1 MVQNR
6 CGPYNRLRDEMK
18 TVIIIPLLGFW
29 VLWALPALGAEGI
42 EVVADPT
49 GKAVQAAIDACA
61 ARGGGVAYLPPGR
74 YITGPLWLKDNVELR
89 LEAGATV
96 VFSTDKKDWSAGVRA
111 LINAKGAKHIAVT
124 GRGAFDGNA
133 QWEYAPVRG
142 QDPEISEEQE
152 IARRAG
158 VEMKRYYR
166 TGAVQKYLFVLQDS
180 EDVRLE
186 GVTIQ
191 NAPLWNVRLQDCSR
205 VWIRDIHLYS
215 DLEKGVNSDGIDI
228 VSSSDVLI
236 ADSIISTADDAIC
249 LKTVDLGERGRGT
262 IRPTENIVVNN
273 CILTSSSTA
282 MMIGTETHADIRHVL
297 FSNIIVRN
305 SNKVFGINV
314 QDGVTVSDVRFANI
328 TFETNRRH
336 WNWWGSAEV
345 MKFVLKKRTPESRL
359 GCIRD
364 ITIDGAQGTARG
376 SSLVAGHAE
385 RRLQNIAAVNLRVKM
400 LAENKPD
407 KRATHALVFQGIDG
421 LTLRGVEVD
430 WDRETPE
437 PKWGSALV
445 LRDISNL
452 VLEDF
457 HGVAAR
463 QEGQLPAILKENVTD
478 RHGP

>member
-1 MVQNR
+1 
-6 CGPYNRLRDEMK
+6 MK
-18 TVIIIPLLGFW
+18 TIFIPPLLGACAFLARLA
-29 VLWALPALGAEGI
+29 VGTEAV
-42 EVVADPT
+42 EVVTEPT
-49 GKAVQAAIDACA
+49 GKAIQAAIDASA

-74 YITGPLWLKDNVELR
+74 YVTGPLWLKDNVELR

-96 VFSTDKKDWSAGVRA
+96 VLSPDKKDWPAGVRA
-111 LINAKGAKHIAVT
+111 LVNAKGVKHIAIT

-142 QDPEISEEQE
+142 QDSEIAEEQE
-152 IARRAG
+152 NARRAG

-166 TGAVQKYLFVLQDS
+166 KGEVQKYLFVLQDS
-180 EDVRLE
+180 QDVHLE

-228 VSSSDVLI
+228 VSSSDVIITDSLI
-236 ADSIISTADDAIC
+236 CTADDAIC

-262 IRPTENIVVNN
+262 IRPTENVVVNN
-273 CILTSSSTA
+273 CILTSSSTP
-282 MMIGTETHADIRHVL
+282 MMIGTETHADIRRVL

-305 SNKVFGINV
+305 SNKVLGINV
-314 QDGVTVSDVRFANI
+314 QDGATVSDVRFANI
-328 TFETNRRH
+328 TFETSRRH

-345 MKFVLKKRTPESRL
+345 MKFVLKKRTPGSPL
-359 GCIRD
+359 GRIQN
-364 ITIDGAQGTARG
+364 ITIDGVQGTARG
-376 SSLVAGHAE
+376 TSLVVGHAD
-385 RRLQNIAAVNLRVKM
+385 RRLENITVANLRVKM
-400 LAENKPD
+400 LAEDEPD

-421 LTLRGVEVD
+421 LTLRNVD
-430 WDRETPE
+430 VSWDREKPE

-445 LRDISNL
+445 LRDISDL
-452 VLEDF
+452 VLQDF
-457 HGVAAR
+457 RGQAA
-463 QEGQLPAILKENVTD
+463 QAAGPVPAILRENVSD

>member
-1 MVQNR
+1 
-6 CGPYNRLRDEMK
+6 LRNEVK
-18 TVIIIPLLGFW
+18 AHIIPRLFRLW
-29 VLWALPALGAEGI
+29 VLWALPALGAETI
-42 EVVADPT
+42 EQVIEPT
-49 GKAVQAAIDACA
+49 GKAVQTAIDASA
-61 ARGGGVAYLPPGR
+61 AKGGGVAYLPPGR
-74 YITGPLWLKDNVELR
+74 YVTGPLWLKDNVELR

-96 VFSTDKKDWSAGVRA
+96 VLSTDKKDWPAGVRA
-111 LINAKGAKHIAVT
+111 LINAKGVKHIAIT
-124 GRGAFDGNA
+124 GRGTCDGNA

-158 VEMKRYYR
+158 IEMKRYYR
-166 TGAVQKYLFVLQDS
+166 KGDVQKYLFVLQGS

-186 GVTIQ
+186 GVTIR

-205 VWIRDIHLYS
+205 VWVRGIHLYS
-215 DLEKGVNSDGIDI
+215 DLERGVNSDGIDI

-236 ADSIISTADDAIC
+236 SDSIISTADDAIC

-262 IRPTENIVVNN
+262 IRPTEYVVVNN
-273 CILTSSSTA
+273 CILTSSSTP

-305 SNKVFGINV
+305 SNKVFGNNV
-314 QDGVTVSDVRFANI
+314 QDGAAVSDVRFANI

-345 MKFVLKKRTPESRL
+345 MKFVLKKRTPASRF

-376 SSLVAGHAE
+376 TSFVVGHAE
-385 RRLQNIAAVNLRVKM
+385 RRLENITIANLRVKM
-400 LAENKPD
+400 LAENQLD

-421 LTLRGVEVD
+421 LTLRNVEVSWD
-430 WDRETPE
+430 WDTPE

-445 LRDISNL
+445 LRDVSNL
-452 VLEDF
+452 VLQDF
-457 HGVAAR
+457 HGQASR
-463 QEGQLPAILKENVTD
+463 RDETIPAIHKENVRG
-478 RHGP
+478 RHEQ